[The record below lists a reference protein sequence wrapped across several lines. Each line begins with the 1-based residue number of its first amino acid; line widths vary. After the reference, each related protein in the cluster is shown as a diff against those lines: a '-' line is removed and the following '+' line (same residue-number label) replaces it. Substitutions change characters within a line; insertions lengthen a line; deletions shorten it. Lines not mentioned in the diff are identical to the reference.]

1 MCTFITMIAASDDLE
16 QINAI
21 LSTLDRRGY
30 ARRAE
35 RIDTPGLGAVLL
47 ADEREYW
54 LTRTPCDCG
63 TYLGHAV
70 QPVANSDHELAADT
84 ARYRRKGWSEARI
97 ARAVAD
103 KERAA
108 VRPARR
114 QPNEDAKYWIDL
126 MTALGAGLGLQRVG
140 LRQHF
145 HTKSSGEEPEIAP
158 RQEAGNMAEA
168 AEVLARMADGVV
180 HDFTIKAP

>member
-21 LSTLDRRGY
+21 LATWDRRGQV
-30 ARRAE
+30 RRAE
-35 RIDTPGLGAVLL
+35 RVDTPGLRACL
-47 ADEREYW
+47 APDEREYW
-54 LTRTPCDCG
+54 LTRAPCDCG

-70 QPVANSDHELAADT
+70 QPVANPDHELAADT
-84 ARYRRKGWSEARI
+84 ARYRRKGWSQARI
-97 ARAVAD
+97 ARALAD
-103 KERAA
+103 KTLAA
-108 VRPARR
+108 VRPERH
-114 QPNEDAKYWIDL
+114 QPNEDAKYWINL
-126 MTALGAGLGLQRVG
+126 MTALGAALGLKRVG
-140 LRQHF
+140 LMHHF
-145 HTKSSGEEPEIAP
+145 HTKSSGAEPEIAT